1 MPETRSSPVACLVV
15 TTSGRI
21 LLLWDQDDT
30 LPFRYPQLAMLLA
43 SLFHYA
49 QAQSFGHLELQNG
62 FTVLVSSHV
71 EAQISVGVI
80 CATPPASGRNH
91 GEFSAEVA
99 PLQLGRFKSLLILQ
113 EFVRCY
119 RGDIE
124 RLAVESVAHARL
136 MAEEYTLTSAL
147 GGFQDDC
154 EGTLDEFVAF
164 QSDFVTPVME
174 TTARGLLNSIMS
186 WSHDS
191 AVFLMQNSSAIR
203 VARGFLMNAETGDV
217 VFSTQP
223 ASDAD
228 FFGQDPVSRRLH
240 HLHKSARV
248 QQLINRVAKA
258 LHESA
263 PVLIQATQDNNSA
276 SATVIVRFT
285 HLSGNDLTE
294 LYVAL
299 RVLPTGVFSSGIV
312 FYGDNELFRGR
323 QSELLSSG
331 KLHQALAAHPSGK
344 RMLNV
349 LQDPSVDI
357 ELHVG
362 SDGAPEE
369 VWRAMA
375 MLVQPLTVT
384 WPASTTAAV
393 KPHCAGTHFHDEPID
408 SKPYSKLSTPSRL
421 PQHTE

>member
-124 RLAVESVAHARL
+124 R
-136 MAEEYTLTSAL
+136 AL

-228 FFGQDPVSRRLH
+228 FFGQDPL
-240 HLHKSARV
+240 
-248 QQLINRVAKA
+248 
-258 LHESA
+258 
-263 PVLIQATQDNNSA
+263 
-276 SATVIVRFT
+276 
-285 HLSGNDLTE
+285 
-294 LYVAL
+294 
-299 RVLPTGVFSSGIV
+299 
-312 FYGDNELFRGR
+312 
-323 QSELLSSG
+323 
-331 KLHQALAAHPSGK
+331 
-344 RMLNV
+344 
-349 LQDPSVDI
+349 
-357 ELHVG
+357 
-362 SDGAPEE
+362 
-369 VWRAMA
+369 
-375 MLVQPLTVT
+375 
-384 WPASTTAAV
+384 
-393 KPHCAGTHFHDEPID
+393 CAC
-408 SKPYSKLSTPSRL
+408 YL
-421 PQHTE
+421 